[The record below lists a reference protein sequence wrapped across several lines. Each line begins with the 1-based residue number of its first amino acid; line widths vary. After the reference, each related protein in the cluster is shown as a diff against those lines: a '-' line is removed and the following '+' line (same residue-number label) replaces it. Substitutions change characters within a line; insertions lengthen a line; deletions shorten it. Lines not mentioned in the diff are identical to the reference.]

1 LKIRSLDE
9 TKAALRLLLTLY
21 EMRDNPP
28 DRMTILRTL
37 KMKYGVDTTAAYTAI
52 RICEQLGLFET
63 TEKKFGRQP
72 RASIIHH
79 LTKKGM
85 EIAKRI
91 AEINEILEKDIT

>member
-1 LKIRSLDE
+1 MKIRNLDE

-21 EMRDNPP
+21 EMKDNPP
-28 DRMTILRTL
+28 DRMTLFKALR
-37 KMKYGVDTTAAYTAI
+37 MKHGIEKTAGYRAI
-52 RICEQLGLFET
+52 AVCTKLGLLET